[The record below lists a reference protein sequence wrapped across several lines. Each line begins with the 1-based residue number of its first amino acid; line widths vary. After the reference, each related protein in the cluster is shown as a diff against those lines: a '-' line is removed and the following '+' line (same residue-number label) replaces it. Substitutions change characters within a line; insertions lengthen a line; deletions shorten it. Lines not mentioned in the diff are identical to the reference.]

1 MPHRHPHKPAHH
13 VKPKYKKLALIAAT
27 AALLSTA
34 SLPGMPVSTVHA
46 ASNDMSASAS
56 QQVGTTN
63 DSSSRINIGRTT
75 TPKAP
80 LSAKHENKAPQ
91 GKKNIAKTSGSDQK
105 AVEKSTPKK
114 TTPVQNQNHTKTSVA
129 SPTTTK
135 ENKEK
140 PKSPTPVK
148 DKTNDQNKT
157 SPPKEETKLPASG
170 NAPTHYKDILDI
182 SATAYA
188 PGAHDNDQWG
198 DKTYTGTTVR
208 PGIIAVDPKLIPLGS
223 RVYIEYPDG
232 HGEYATAEDTGG
244 AIKGNRIDVA
254 KQTVNEA
261 EDFGIQKVKVY
272 VVNSPKN
279 A

>member
-13 VKPKYKKLALIAAT
+13 VKPKYKKLALIAAA
-27 AALLSTA
+27 AALLSTT
-34 SLPGMPVSTVHA
+34 SLPGMPTSTVHA
-46 ASNDMSASAS
+46 ASNDMSASTS

-63 DSSSRINIGRTT
+63 DSSSKINAGRADIQK
-75 TPKAP
+75 TPN
-80 LSAKHENKAPQ
+80 SAKPENPTPQ
-91 GKKNIAKTSGSDQK
+91 GKKNISKTSGPDQK
-105 AVEKSTPKK
+105 TVERNTPKK
-114 TTPVQNQNHTKTSVA
+114 TSPTENTNNSKTSVTP
-129 SPTTTK
+129 PTAAK
-135 ENKEK
+135 EKTEK
-140 PKSPTPVK
+140 PKPHHPTK
-148 DKTNDQNKT
+148 DSGTEQKKNAQ
-157 SPPKEETKLPASG
+157 PKEQTKPPTSG
-170 NAPTHYKDILDI
+170 AAPTHYKDVLDI

-188 PGAHDNDQWG
+188 PGAHDNGQWG

-208 PGIIAVDPKLIPLGS
+208 PGIIAVDPNLIPLGS

-232 HGEYATAEDTGG
+232 RGEYAIAEDTGG

-272 VVNSPKN
+272 VINSPKN